1 MGTGCTY
8 GTVKH
13 HPVARVHPPF
23 STLNHHFSPI
33 FSFNSRDFY
42 TLNGCR
48 CQFKKKQPNKQKKK
62 TSFSK
67 STPATRGPPEKHL
80 RADARSVCAD
90 TRLPAGGAQ
99 PPLALTDVRRL
110 RGTLGREGCEDNEIQ
125 NVETK
130 AQRKCEEGNTAD
142 CTSDEEEEE
151 WEGGGVGG
159 RRRRRKAGGSE
170 EG

>member
-23 STLNHHFSPI
+23 FMLNHHFSQI
-33 FSFNSRDFY
+33 FSFNSRAFY

-48 CQFKKKQPNKQKKK
+48 CQFFFKKKKKKK
-62 TSFSK
+62 TSSFSK
-67 STPATRGPPEKHL
+67 HTPANTRAPPEKHL

-151 WEGGGVGG
+151 EEGGGL
-159 RRRRRKAGGSE
+159 
-170 EG
+170 